1 MRRLAYTMRPPI
13 CSVTPSGASPNNPS
27 ACFRKIAPSGC
38 PDWASRE
45 ATESAAVSARSGDRR
60 LGPGATCAGLCR
72 GERMRCG
79 SSGEARRRPR
89 TRCHAKSCKRGATT
103 RMREWRAERREAR
116 RRRVSNGAFSTFGVA
131 CSDDPHPLR
140 RRTLE
145 RSESDSVGLR
155 EYERKRDF
163 ARTPEPRGR
172 RRKPARRKRA
182 KSRADVVPPLQFVV
196 QQHAARRM
204 HWDFRLEL
212 DGVLKS
218 WAIPK
223 GPSLVAGERRMAAQT
238 EDHPLEYAGFE
249 GVIPKGEYG
258 GGTVVVWDRGI

>member
-1 MRRLAYTMRPPI
+1 M
-13 CSVTPSGASPNNPS
+13 
-27 ACFRKIAPSGC
+27 
-38 PDWASRE
+38 
-45 ATESAAVSARSGDRR
+45 
-60 LGPGATCAGLCR
+60 
-72 GERMRCG
+72 
-79 SSGEARRRPR
+79 
-89 TRCHAKSCKRGATT
+89 
-103 RMREWRAERREAR
+103 
-116 RRRVSNGAFSTFGVA
+116 
-131 CSDDPHPLR
+131 
-140 RRTLE
+140 
-145 RSESDSVGLR
+145 GLR
-155 EYERKRDF
+155 EYDRKRDF

-172 RRKPARRKRA
+172 RAKPARRKRA
-182 KSRADVVPPLQFVV
+182 KTARTATAPPLQFVV

-258 GGTVVVWDRGI
+258 GGTVVVWDRGFWQPIGDPRRGLAAGKLDFTLSGEKLRGRLHLVRMKPRERERGRASWLLIKGRDAQARPASCGVGRRTRDAQRPDRTRSRRRRARSRPRLVEPHGRARRPLRRRAR